1 MIFLNKDQFLKLLIQ
16 LFSEYDDML
25 ILHSDTLKELVVLLK
40 NAGMEGQFLSKLE
53 EYLSNLKMYGDAAIG
68 GRGAPMEHLSGE
80 APLCSMR
87 FLFATTNFRIIFAYQ
102 NEHIYLLSTFHERA
116 GKKKTSYSAHIPIA
130 RQRLEVLLK
139 ER

>member
-87 FLFATTNFRIIFAYQ
+87 FLFATTNFAL
-102 NEHIYLLSTFHERA
+102 YLLIRMSIFIYCLRSTNGQ
-116 GKKKTSYSAHIPIA
+116 GKRKPVIRHIF
-130 RQRLEVLLK
+130 QLQDSV
-139 ER
+139 

>member
-68 GRGAPMEHLSGE
+68 GRGAPMEHLSG
-80 APLCSMR
+80 
-87 FLFATTNFRIIFAYQ
+87 
-102 NEHIYLLSTFHERA
+102 
-116 GKKKTSYSAHIPIA
+116 
-130 RQRLEVLLK
+130 
-139 ER
+139 

>member
-80 APLCSMR
+80 ARCVQCAFCLR
-87 FLFATTNFRIIFAYQ
+87 LRIFAL
-102 NEHIYLLSTFHERA
+102 YLLIRMSIFIYCLRSTN
-116 GKKKTSYSAHIPIA
+116 G
-130 RQRLEVLLK
+130 Q
-139 ER
+139 

>member
-53 EYLSNLKMYGDAAIG
+53 EYL
-68 GRGAPMEHLSGE
+68 
-80 APLCSMR
+80 
-87 FLFATTNFRIIFAYQ
+87 
-102 NEHIYLLSTFHERA
+102 
-116 GKKKTSYSAHIPIA
+116 
-130 RQRLEVLLK
+130 
-139 ER
+139 

>member
-40 NAGMEGQFLSKLE
+40 NAGMEGQF
-53 EYLSNLKMYGDAAIG
+53 LKMYGDAAIG

-130 RQRLEVLLK
+130 RQRLEELLK

>member
-25 ILHSDTLKELVVLLK
+25 ILHYDTLKELVVLLK
-40 NAGMEGQFLSKLE
+40 NAGMEGQF
-53 EYLSNLKMYGDAAIG
+53 LSNLKMYGDAAIG

-130 RQRLEVLLK
+130 RQRLEELLK

>member
-102 NEHIYLLSTFHERA
+102 MSIFIYCLRSTNGQGKRKPVIRHIFQLQDS
-116 GKKKTSYSAHIPIA
+116 
-130 RQRLEVLLK
+130 V
-139 ER
+139 